1 MATAAH
7 RRGKRCWFGAGEEGR
22 KGDPGPS
29 TGRNGLVARIPDF
42 FIVGA
47 PKCGTT
53 ALYHY
58 LSLHPGIYMPALKEP
73 HFFCRDF
80 PGFGKI
86 HDLDSY
92 HKLFAAA
99 PLGARTGEASVWY
112 LYSRS
117 AIPVILEANPDARFV
132 AMLRNP
138 VTMARSLHRQL
149 IMSLREDI
157 EDFESAWH
165 AQRDRRAGRRLPLYC
180 PERSH
185 LQYADVCR
193 HAHQIERMLAVV
205 PKGQSKILIYEE
217 FFSDI
222 RAQYESVME
231 FLDVRSDGRTI
242 FPPVNVAREPKS
254 NWIWQLVRRPP
265 FPLDLLHRPA
275 QSLSKA
281 LGLRPIKLLNDLDSR
296 VARRTPIRPEFERE
310 LYDFFAD
317 DVVALEKLLGRALP
331 SWKMP
336 VVGHLPPIGHEM
348 PGFRESRSTLYQ

>member
-1 MATAAH
+1 
-7 RRGKRCWFGAGEEGR
+7 
-22 KGDPGPS
+22 
-29 TGRNGLVARIPDF
+29 VARIPDF

-58 LSLHPGIYMPALKEP
+58 LSLHAGIYMPSLKEP

-80 PGFGKI
+80 PNFGKI

-92 HKLFAAA
+92 LKLFAPA
-99 PLGARTGEASVWY
+99 PPGARTGEASVWY
-112 LYSRS
+112 LYSRA
-117 AIPVILEANPDARFV
+117 AIPMIMEANPNARIV
-132 AMLRNP
+132 VMLRNP

-165 AQRDRRAGRRLPLYC
+165 AQHDRRSGRQLPLYC

-193 HAHQIERMLAVV
+193 YAHQVERMLMIV
-205 PKGQSKILIYEE
+205 PKGQAKILIYEE

-222 RAQYESVME
+222 QAQYEAVTG
-231 FLDVRSDGRTI
+231 FLGVESDGRTI

-254 NWIWQLVRRPP
+254 NWIWQLIRRPP

-275 QSLSKA
+275 QSLTRA
-281 LGLRPIKLLNDLDSR
+281 LGLRPIKLLNDLDSK
-296 VARRTPIRPEFERE
+296 AAKRTPLRPAFERE

-317 DVVALEKLLGRALP
+317 DILALERLLGRTLP

-336 VVGHLPPIGHEM
+336 VLEHIPQIAPEISGL
-348 PGFRESRSTLYQ
+348 RESRSTLCQ

>member
-1 MATAAH
+1 M
-7 RRGKRCWFGAGEEGR
+7 
-22 KGDPGPS
+22 PS
-29 TGRNGLVARIPDF
+29 
-42 FIVGA
+42 
-47 PKCGTT
+47 
-53 ALYHY
+53 
-58 LSLHPGIYMPALKEP
+58 LKEP

-92 HKLFAAA
+92 LRLFAAA

-112 LYSRS
+112 LYSRV
-117 AIPVILEANPDARFV
+117 AVPVIMEANPDARIV
-132 AMLRNP
+132 VMLRNP

-165 AQRDRRAGRRLPLYC
+165 AQHDRRSGRRLPLYC

-193 HAHQIERMLAVV
+193 YAHQVERMLTVV
-205 PKGQSKILIYEE
+205 PQGQAKILIYEE

-222 RAQYESVME
+222 QAQYEAVTE
-231 FLDVRSDGRTI
+231 FLGVESDGRTI
-242 FPPVNVAREPKS
+242 FPPVNVAREPRS
-254 NWIWQLVRRPP
+254 NWIWQLIRRPP

-275 QSLSKA
+275 QSLSRV

-296 VARRTPIRPEFERE
+296 AATRTPLRPGFERE

-317 DVVALEKLLGRALP
+317 DILALEKLLGRALP

-336 VVGHLPPIGHEM
+336 AVGHM
-348 PGFRESRSTLYQ
+348 PHIASEISSLRESRSTLYQ